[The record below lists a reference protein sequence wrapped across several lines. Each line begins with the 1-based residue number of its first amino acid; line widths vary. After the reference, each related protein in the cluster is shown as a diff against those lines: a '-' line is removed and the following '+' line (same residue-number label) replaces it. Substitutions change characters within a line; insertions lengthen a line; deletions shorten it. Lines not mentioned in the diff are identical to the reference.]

1 MFRLKLFGS
10 PSLEGPEGRVE
21 GRATQR
27 HRLGLLAI
35 LALAT
40 DRGVA
45 RERVSGL
52 LWPDA
57 GPDQGRR
64 LLSDSVYR
72 VNQAVGGEGVRTE
85 GESLRLD
92 PDRIDSDVAR
102 FRAALAR
109 GDLREAVAVHAAP
122 FLEGFGIPGA
132 VEFDRWV
139 DAERQRLTR
148 ELGQAL
154 EGLAEGAADDPASA
168 AIWWRQRG
176 ALDPYSSRVALRI
189 MESLA
194 AAGDRAAAV
203 QHAAMHSTLVRED
216 LGLEPDPEVARLV
229 AALRIAPASPV
240 QEGPAPEERPG
251 TEGVRT
257 DPDAPDRPSAGGETR
272 DAPAPA
278 RAEPPAPIA
287 ERAPAA
293 RSPLRGVAPVLAL
306 LAVGAAVAVWWSGRS
321 APAPVGPTS
330 IEARLPLSLV
340 VLPLSDL
347 SPDPEGEWFA
357 DGLTDEIITRLSTVP
372 GLRVIG
378 RTTSFAFKG
387 RGVDARALGAQLGV
401 DAVLDGSVRREGGRL
416 RIAVQLIDATDG
428 FQLWAETYERA
439 EADAFAL
446 QDQIARA
453 TVARLVGSAIAPPA
467 APPPEADPTAYNA
480 YLAGRFEWHRRTQPS
495 LLAAVDHFE
504 RAVALAPTYARA
516 HAGLGDARAVLGFY
530 DYLPPSEAFPS
541 AAASAQRALA
551 LDPDLPEP
559 WATLGYVALYHEWD
573 GAAAERAFQRSIELG
588 PGYSTAH
595 QWYANLL
602 YAQGRFGE
610 AEREMRIAQELDPL
624 SLIANSA
631 LGWVLYYAGEHER
644 ALAQLASVAELDP
657 DFELVY
663 LWRGMVLEELGRTA
677 ASLEALRLATKRSP
691 TGIARAA
698 LARGLAKAGRRAE
711 AQTLLA
717 DLEAEHAR
725 GYAPTFEIAKVYE
738 ALGQPEEALRW
749 LERAYDE
756 RSHSLVF
763 LEVDP
768 QLVGLRSHP
777 RFRTL
782 VERVGFA
789 GSGADG
795 GPP

>member
-1 MFRLKLFGS
+1 MFRVKLFGS

-35 LALAT
+35 VALAT

-57 GPDQGRR
+57 GPEQGRR
-64 LLSDSVYR
+64 LLSDSIYR

-92 PDRIDSDVAR
+92 PDRLDSDVAH
-102 FRAALAR
+102 FREALAR
-109 GDLREAVAVHAAP
+109 GELKQAVAVHTAP

-148 ELGQAL
+148 ELGRAL
-154 EGLAEGAADDPASA
+154 ESLAEGARGDPASA
-168 AIWWRQRG
+168 AVWWRQRA
-176 ALDPYSSRVALRI
+176 ALDPYSSRVALRL

-203 QHAAMHSTLVRED
+203 QHAAVHSTLVRED
-216 LGLEPDPEVARLV
+216 LGLEPDPEVERLV
-229 AALRIAPASPV
+229 AALRTGPASPV
-240 QEGPAPEERPG
+240 KKYPGPPEPAAEGAREDVEAANLSDPE
-251 TEGVRT
+251 
-257 DPDAPDRPSAGGETR
+257 PSTR
-272 DAPAPA
+272 DASTPA
-278 RAEPPAPIA
+278 RPDQPS
-287 ERAPAA
+287 PAA
-293 RSPLRGVAPVLAL
+293 ARISAARRSPRGLAAVLVVLAL
-306 LAVGAAVAVWWSGRS
+306 AAAGAVWWSGRS
-321 APAPVGPTS
+321 ARAGVGPAPTGAT
-330 IEARLPLSLV
+330 LPQSLV

-347 SPDPEGEWFA
+347 SPDPDGEWFA
-357 DGLTDEIITRLSTVP
+357 DGLTDEIITRLSNVP

-387 RGVDARALGAQLGV
+387 RGVDARSLGAQLGV
-401 DAVLDGSVRREGGRL
+401 NAVLDGSVRREGGRL
-416 RIAVQLIDATDG
+416 RIAVQLIDADDG

-439 EADAFAL
+439 ETDAFAV

-453 TVARLVGSAIAPPA
+453 TVARLVGSAIPPA
-467 APPPEADPTAYNA
+467 SASPPEADPSAYNA
-480 YLAGRFEWHRRTQPS
+480 YLAGRFEWHRRTQAS
-495 LLAAVDHFE
+495 LLAAVEHFE
-504 RAVALAPTYARA
+504 RAVALAPAYARA
-516 HAGLGDARAVLGFY
+516 HAGVGDALAVLGFY

-541 AAASAQRALA
+541 AAASARQALA
-551 LDPDLPEP
+551 LDPGLPEP

-573 GAAAERAFQRSIELG
+573 GDAAERAFRRSIELG

-602 YAQGRFGE
+602 NAQGRFAE

-644 ALAQLASVAELDP
+644 ALAQLASVVELDP
-657 DFELVY
+657 EFEIAH
-663 LWRGMVLEELGRTA
+663 LWRGMVLEELGRSSE
-677 ASLEALRLATKRSP
+677 SLEALRHAAERSHS
-691 TGIARAA
+691 GIARAT
-698 LARGLAKAGRRAE
+698 LARGLARAGRRAE
-711 AQTLLA
+711 AQSLLA

-725 GYAPTFEIAKVYE
+725 GYAPTFEIAKVHE
-738 ALGQPEEALRW
+738 ALGQSEEALRW
-749 LERAYDE
+749 LERAYEE

-782 VERVGFA
+782 VERVGFTR
-789 GSGADG
+789 SGAG
-795 GPP
+795 EGRS